1 VRALTIDAHGGL
13 EQIRYRE
20 DVPAPEVRGPH
31 EVRVRVRAAAL
42 NRLDLWTVGGL
53 PGIRI
58 SPPWVLG
65 ADAVGTVDQ
74 IGAAAGAADAGV
86 AGGGSAAKVAVGD
99 RVVINPGI
107 SCRDCEFCRKGE
119 HSLCVRFQLLGEH
132 LPGTFAE
139 YVVVPAAN
147 VRRIP
152 AAVPDDTAAAYSL
165 AMLTAWRMCMTRAQV
180 RAGEDVLIWGIGG
193 GVALAALLICKA
205 RGARVWVTSSSQE
218 KLARARAL
226 GADET
231 LDHSAVDV
239 GKEIRARTG
248 KRGVDVV
255 VESVG
260 EKTWAQSLGA
270 LARGGRLVTC
280 GGTSGPTLSMDV
292 RRLFW
297 NQWSLLGSTMGND
310 AEYAAVVEE
319 LTAGRLALPV
329 DAAYPLSEG
338 REAFARMERGEQFG
352 KLVLR
357 VSE

>member
-1 VRALTIDAHGGL
+1 MRALTIDAHGGL

-20 DVPAPEVRGPH
+20 DVPAPAVRQPH

-53 PGIRI
+53 PGISI
-58 SPPWVLG
+58 TPPGVLG
-65 ADAVGTVDQ
+65 ADAVGTIDQ
-74 IGAAAGAADAGV
+74 VGDS
-86 AGGGSAAKVAVGD
+86 AGGVSVGD

-107 SCRDCEFCRKGE
+107 SCRECEFCRKGE
-119 HSLCVRFQLLGEH
+119 HSLCIRFRLLGEH

-139 YVVVPAAN
+139 YVVVPAVN

-152 AAVPDDTAAAYSL
+152 ATVPDDTAAAYSL
-165 AMLTAWRMCMTRAQV
+165 AMLTAWRMCVTRAQV

-218 KLARARAL
+218 KLERARAL

-231 LDHSAVDV
+231 IDHTAVDV

-310 AEYAAVVEE
+310 AEYDAVVEE

-329 DAAYPLSEG
+329 DAAYTLSEG

-352 KLVLR
+352 KIVLR